1 MTDGSLKLSTETY
14 FRPLGRH
21 HFYGG
26 VSHVGRNF
34 APMAPANSS
43 SVESRPW
50 LPCLEE
56 LLILNRPCRPGED
69 VKDSVLPR
77 SYWQAWW
84 NWESTKKEF
93 ETIATKAGVIWFV
106 DEDEV
111 VKRILEVVCRDE
123 IAMAITYQEAKEHDT
138 FKEGRATT
146 RRRKDG
152 PFSKTQ
158 SSST

>member
-1 MTDGSLKLSTETY
+1 M
-14 FRPLGRH
+14 
-21 HFYGG
+21 
-26 VSHVGRNF
+26 GRNF

-43 SVESRPW
+43 SVESRSW
-50 LPCLEE
+50 LPC
-56 LLILNRPCRPGED
+56 RA
-69 VKDSVLPR
+69 PR
-77 SYWQAWW
+77 GIAYPQPAMSAG
-84 NWESTKKEF
+84 
-93 ETIATKAGVIWFV
+93 ATKTEVIWFV

-123 IAMAITYQEAKEHDT
+123 IAVAITYQEAKEHDT
-138 FKEGRATT
+138 FKEGRATK